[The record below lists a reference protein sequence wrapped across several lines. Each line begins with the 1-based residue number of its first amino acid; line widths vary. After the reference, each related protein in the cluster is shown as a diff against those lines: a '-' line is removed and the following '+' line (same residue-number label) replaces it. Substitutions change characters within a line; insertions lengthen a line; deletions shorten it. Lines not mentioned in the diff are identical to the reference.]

1 MIGHWN
7 SPALHRLGLMVA
19 LAAGFLT
26 AALPLSASER
36 PRVYTNEQ
44 YIEDVTKETSLPID
58 DPKAMFA
65 FVLESLP
72 ERVKVYPT
80 ENYYYFYFYH
90 RGTRYAGNIRLDVAD
105 RDQGKVHF
113 AYYTEISEWRM
124 DDAVQYNLF
133 GKDDGILVE
142 KVEPLMYRVAIGGT
156 SVVFELNDL
165 SKVVPPAGA
174 LGTDDR
180 YLGPVFD
187 ESGIRFFLIFNR
199 QLKLFHY
206 VLDETAPVPD
216 ELIPSQYTE
225 RILIGRRTGFAF
237 YNEHR
242 LDRKILIGVF
252 ETNASVNNYYDGPFD
267 QLPDNFI
274 EGDALRDAIL
284 AVAPEMKGRIDR
296 YGSAP
301 DGSSRYLIG
310 PYVYYRTEQELLP
323 FHECAT
329 DENMARELYHACF
342 VASGG
347 KSEDDPGEAPAREG
361 QPPDTK
367 SNPVK

>member
-1 MIGHWN
+1 MIGHRK
-7 SPALHRLGLMVA
+7 SPALHRLGLMAA
-19 LAAGFLT
+19 LAAGLL
-26 AALPLSASER
+26 AAAPSLSASER

-44 YIEDVTKETSLPID
+44 YIEDVTKETSLPLD

-65 FVLESLP
+65 FILESLP

-90 RGTRYAGNIRLDVAD
+90 RGTRYAGNIRIDVAD

-113 AYYTEISEWRM
+113 AYYADLNEWRM
-124 DDAVQYNLF
+124 DDAVQYNRF
-133 GKDDGILVE
+133 GKEDGILVE
-142 KVEPLMYRVAIGGT
+142 KIEPLVYRVALGAK
-156 SVVFELNDL
+156 SVIFELNDL
-165 SKVVPPAGA
+165 SKVAPPAGA
-174 LGTDDR
+174 LGPDDR

-187 ESGIRFFLIFNR
+187 ESGIRFFLVFNME
-199 QLKLFHY
+199 LKLFHY
-206 VLDETAPVPD
+206 VLDETVPVSD
-216 ELIPSQYTE
+216 ELIPSQITD

-242 LDRKILIGVF
+242 LKRKILIGVF

-284 AVAPEMKGRIDR
+284 AVAPEMKGKIDR
-296 YGSAP
+296 YGGAP

-310 PYVYYRTEQELLP
+310 PYIYYRTEQELLP
-323 FHECAT
+323 VHECAT
-329 DENMARELYHACF
+329 DEKMARELYHACF
-342 VASGG
+342 VVSGG
-347 KSEDDPGEAPAREG
+347 DDDPGEAPAREG
-361 QPPDTK
+361 QPPAPN
-367 SNPVK
+367 SSPQ

>member
-1 MIGHWN
+1 MMGYRK
-7 SPALHRLGLMVA
+7 SLPRLGLIAA
-19 LAAGFLT
+19 LAAGLLT
-26 AALPLSASER
+26 AALPLSATER

-44 YIEDVTKETSLPID
+44 LIEDVTKETSLPID

-65 FVLESLP
+65 FILESLP
-72 ERVKVYPT
+72 DRVKVYPT
-80 ENYYYFYFYH
+80 ENYYYFYFYY
-90 RGTRYAGNIRLDVAD
+90 RGTRYAGNIRIDAAD

-113 AYYTEISEWRM
+113 AYYAELSEWRM
-124 DDAVQYNLF
+124 DDAVQHNLF

-142 KVEPLMYRVAIGGT
+142 KIEPLTYRVTIGGR

-165 SKVVPPAGA
+165 SSVKPPAGA
-174 LGTDDR
+174 LGPDDR

-199 QLKLFHY
+199 ELKLFHY

-216 ELIPSQYTE
+216 QLIPSQYTD

-296 YGSAP
+296 FGSAP

-310 PYVYYRTEQELLP
+310 PYIYYRSELDLLP
-323 FHECAT
+323 IHECAT
-329 DENMARELYHACF
+329 DDEMARQLYHACF
-342 VASGG
+342 VVSGG
-347 KSEDDPGEAPAREG
+347 NSEDDSGEAPGREG
-361 QPPDTK
+361 QPPGART
-367 SNPVK
+367 NPK